1 MGFQEFFEK
10 KAKQAAKFAAAMNKK
25 GVDSVDLLNDE
36 IVKKTV
42 VISDAPAPVPEAPI
56 SSNASPS
63 KADALQGM
71 SEDEIVAQSMN
82 MSVEE
87 YRVAFGLPAGGA
99 PAAPVEAPAVAL
111 TPEEE
116 KAAKLAAEANKE
128 TDKMNKLTEFVST
141 PQFSEKFN
149 ELDLDN
155 SGFLDAKEVKELCKW
170 IHISFS
176 SEGAE
181 PKTDQEIEKEAKRLI
196 RAIDKN
202 GDGNIA
208 MDEFRKHYETK
219 AQKARK
225 FAANQA
231 KKNASPSK

>member
-1 MGFQEFFEK
+1 MGIEAKKLIRKLDKNGDGKIGIEEFQEFFEK

-63 KADALQGM
+63 KADALQGL

-99 PAAPVEAPAVAL
+99 PPRAVSPRAASPRAVSPRAVSQDEEQARHEFNTLSGSPRGGSPKSPKKALDITEVNWDDPASIAEFEAGV
-111 TPEEE
+111 
-116 KAAKLAAEANKE
+116 KAA
-128 TDKMNKLTEFVST
+128 
-141 PQFSEKFN
+141 Q
-149 ELDLDN
+149 
-155 SGFLDAKEVKELCKW
+155 
-170 IHISFS
+170 
-176 SEGAE
+176 
-181 PKTDQEIEKEAKRLI
+181 
-196 RAIDKN
+196 RA
-202 GDGNIA
+202 GN
-208 MDEFRKHYETK
+208 
-219 AQKARK
+219 
-225 FAANQA
+225 
-231 KKNASPSK
+231 